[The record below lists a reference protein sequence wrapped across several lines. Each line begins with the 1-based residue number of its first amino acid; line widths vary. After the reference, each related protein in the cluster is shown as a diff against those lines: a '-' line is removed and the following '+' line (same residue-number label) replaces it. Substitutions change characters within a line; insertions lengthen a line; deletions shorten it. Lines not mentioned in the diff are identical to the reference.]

1 MAALPSCF
9 SVHMKSCRVWAISA
23 AFVILPVQANQAL
36 AQKNACLSCH
46 ALERKVVGPAFQEV
60 ARRYAGKL
68 EAPALAQRIK
78 SGGAG
83 HWGVVAMPSQDR
95 LSEADAQVLARW
107 ILSGA
112 R

>member
-1 MAALPSCF
+1 MAAFPSLSC
-9 SVHMKSCRVWAISA
+9 VPMKICQVLALGA
-23 AFVILPVQANQAL
+23 AFAILPVQANQAL

-68 EAPALAQRIK
+68 EPEALAQRIK

-83 HWGVVAMPSQDR
+83 HWGVVAMPAQDR
-95 LSEADAQVLARW
+95 LSQADAQVLARW